1 MSKKDYKKVIHF
13 RMADCYEAEDAYEL
27 FKHTAKFMGIIPN
40 DVYTGD
46 GLKECS
52 DCDGFWYYPHI
63 QAKYMLERIEEF
75 EKVITLAGV
84 KYSKAI
90 KYEKP
95 YQWKH

>member
-1 MSKKDYKKVIHF
+1 MEE
-13 RMADCYEAEDAYEL
+13 MYEMGEAYEL
-27 FKHTAKFMGIIPN
+27 FKHTARFMGTWLYGISE
-40 DVYTGD
+40 GE
-46 GLKECS
+46 GLQESC
-52 DCDGFWYYPHI
+52 DCDSFWYYPHI

>member
-13 RMADCYEAEDAYEL
+13 NIINCYEADEAYEF
-27 FKHTAKFMGIIPN
+27 FKLTAKFMGVFPN

-46 GLKECS
+46 GLQESCECDS
-52 DCDGFWYYPHI
+52 FWYYPHI
-63 QAKYMLERIEEF
+63 QSKYMLKTIEEF

-95 YQWKH
+95 YKWKS

>member
-1 MSKKDYKKVIHF
+1 MSKKGYKKVIHF
-13 RMADCYEAEDAYEL
+13 RMINCYEVDDAFDL
-27 FKHTAKFMGIIPN
+27 FKLTAKFMGIFPN

-46 GLKECS
+46 GLQEGCECDS
-52 DCDGFWYYPHI
+52 FWYYPHI

-84 KYSKAI
+84 RYTKVT

-95 YQWKH
+95 YQWKN